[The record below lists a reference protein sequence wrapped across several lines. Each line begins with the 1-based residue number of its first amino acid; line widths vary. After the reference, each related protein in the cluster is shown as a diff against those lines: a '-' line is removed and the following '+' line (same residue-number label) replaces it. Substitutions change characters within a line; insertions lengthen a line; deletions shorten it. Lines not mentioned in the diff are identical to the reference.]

1 MARTSTKP
9 QQKRA
14 KQENGRKSKKSS
26 SKVTATG
33 GGGRILASKR
43 RGSLRKVDNQRK
55 AKQSGRAKATAQ
67 DLRLRGRTVQLANSP
82 RAGSS
87 RRPSASAGSRRGVAK
102 ASSAKSKATKR
113 PRSAS
118 VSAKANTD
126 SSRSVPDHDLE
137 LVPRRWDDDGRPVY
151 TRRGRQMVMDMK
163 TRMRNQAPELVERE
177 LRGGRIVF
185 TEKRKSGKK

>member
-1 MARTSTKP
+1 MARTSSKP
-9 QQKRA
+9 QQKRS

-33 GGGRILASKR
+33 GGGRILVSKR
-43 RGSLRKVDNQRK
+43 RASLRKADNQRK
-55 AKQSGRAKATAQ
+55 AKQSGRAAQ
-67 DLRLRGRTVQLANSP
+67 DLRLRGRTVQLVNSP

-87 RRPSASAGSRRGVAK
+87 RRPSASASSRRGAAK

-118 VSAKANTD
+118 CSGSTKANPD

-137 LVPRRWDDDGRPVY
+137 LVPRRWDDDGRPIY
-151 TRRGRQMVMDMK
+151 TRRGRQLVMDMK
-163 TRMRNQAPELVERE
+163 TRMRNQAPELAERE
-177 LRGGRIVF
+177 LRGGRIVI
-185 TEKRKSGKK
+185 TEKRKSGK